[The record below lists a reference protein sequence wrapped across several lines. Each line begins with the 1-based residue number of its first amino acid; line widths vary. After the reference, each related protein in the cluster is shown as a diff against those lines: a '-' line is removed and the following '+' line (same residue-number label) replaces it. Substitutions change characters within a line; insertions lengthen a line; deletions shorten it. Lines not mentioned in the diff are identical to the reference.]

1 MAQYKTFKTMSE
13 DKLNPP
19 NTSQNQDT
27 NSVQIPNISSLQHRK
42 DLIQQNL
49 LVVID
54 NYTDWCGPC
63 KQCAPH
69 FANIASKYAR
79 PGLCVLV
86 KENVEHGFGGQPI
99 PVRGVPCFHFY
110 MNGQFLQDDIIV
122 GADTQNIEN
131 TIKRLLNTV
140 NK

>member
-13 DKLNPP
+13 DDLN
-19 NTSQNQDT
+19 NSDTSQDIK
-27 NSVQIPNISSLQHRK
+27 IPKISSLQHRK

-63 KQCAPH
+63 KQCSPQ
-69 FANIASKYAR
+69 FAKIAIKYAKQ
-79 PGLCVLV
+79 GLCVLA
-86 KENVEHGFGGQPI
+86 KENVEDGFGEHPI

-122 GADTQNIEN
+122 GTDIQSVEN
-131 TIKRLLNTV
+131 TIKRLLTN
-140 NK
+140 N